1 MRVDMIVK
9 ASGLPKGTFSLIEPE
24 IQKRLSVLDPDVC
37 VRIRKGE
44 NNHLDIMERDKTID
58 SIRYRWINAC
68 NKFSYSLNL
77 IRIDQSWD

>member
-44 NNHLDIMERDKTID
+44 NNHLDIMERDKTKKEKAHALLEEMFNEAD
-58 SIRYRWINAC
+58 EWLYN
-68 NKFSYSLNL
+68 
-77 IRIDQSWD
+77 